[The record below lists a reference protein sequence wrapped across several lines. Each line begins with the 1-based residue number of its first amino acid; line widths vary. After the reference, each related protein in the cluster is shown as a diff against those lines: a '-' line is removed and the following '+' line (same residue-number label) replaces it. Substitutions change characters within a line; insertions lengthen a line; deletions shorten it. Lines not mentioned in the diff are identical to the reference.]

1 MTLVLP
7 QVCVLTELPDPAL
20 WFSAPGMYGASASGP
35 RRSGGTA
42 RLAVGS
48 HCRVV
53 GCSGRT
59 HHVTPDGRLP
69 GESGW
74 WQRPAP
80 RTREI
85 GAFAPGGRAGFEP
98 RATDMRP
105 GDRGSD

>member
-20 WFSAPGMYGASASGP
+20 WFSAPGMYGGFGVRP
-35 RRSGGTA
+35 EEERGTA

-59 HHVTPDGRLP
+59 HHVTPDGCVP
-69 GESGW
+69 GESGRW
-74 WQRPAP
+74 
-80 RTREI
+80 
-85 GAFAPGGRAGFEP
+85 
-98 RATDMRP
+98 
-105 GDRGSD
+105 